1 MVEIFYLGLDAR
13 DVSTKKCIAGT
24 MEMDTGAGL
33 LPRDNVSSS
42 SVQELA
48 IESFWLY
55 TDAPN
60 ANTKNMPKSREWHVQ
75 KEEVTCN

>member
-1 MVEIFYLGLDAR
+1 MVEIFYLGLDAC
-13 DVSTKKCIAGT
+13 DVSIKKCIAGT

-42 SVQELA
+42 S
-48 IESFWLY
+48 ESFWLY